1 MKRTLF
7 ALLSLASF
15 SASAQDAAT
24 AATPAAARTITVNG
38 NAERILPADRVRISG
53 ALRSVRDELA
63 AARNAS
69 QDGFNAVVKS
79 LGELGVPSDK
89 IELENHSLGREY
101 ENGPDGQRIAK
112 GFFSERQFTIELDDA
127 SLLELV
133 HGSLAE
139 SPEVAVHHTAFSRQ
153 DEIEIRAELR
163 KTALAAAL
171 EKAGAMA
178 AVYSQKV
185 GKPMKISEGGG
196 MNPMPFNNRAFAAMD
211 GGSVGGRVTLEAM
224 VEVTFE
230 LVE

>member
-15 SASAQDAAT
+15 SVSAQDAAPT
-24 AATPAAARTITVNG
+24 AAQRTITVNG

-53 ALRSVRDELA
+53 ALRSVRDDLA

-69 QDGFNAVVKS
+69 QDGFSAVVKS
-79 LGELGVPSDK
+79 LGELGVPSDN

-153 DEIEIRAELR
+153 DEIEVRAELR

-178 AVYSQKV
+178 AVYGQKV

>member
-15 SASAQDAAT
+15 SASAQDTATAT
-24 AATPAAARTITVNG
+24 AAPRTITVNG
-38 NAERILPADRVRISG
+38 NAESILPADRVRISG
-53 ALRSVRDELA
+53 ALRSVRDDLA
-63 AARNAS
+63 DARNAS
-69 QDGFNAVVKS
+69 QEAFTSVIKS
-79 LGELGVPSDK
+79 LGELGVPSEK
-89 IELENHSLGREY
+89 IELENHSLGREF
-101 ENGPDGQRIAK
+101 ENGPDGRRIAK
-112 GFFSERQFTIELDDA
+112 GFFSERQFIIELDDA

-139 SPEVAVHHTAFSRQ
+139 STEVAVHHTAFSRK
-153 DEIEIRAELR
+153 DEIEVRAELR
-163 KTALAAAL
+163 KSALTAAL

-178 AVYSQKV
+178 AVYGQKV
-185 GKPMKISEGGG
+185 GKPLKMSEGGG

-211 GGSVGGRVTLEAM
+211 GGSVGGRVALEAM